1 MPVSSIIEL
10 YTSMLGWYMYGAM
23 WDVITGTGL
32 IMVPFVAAILQTILE
47 DSEREKKDTRQFVRS
62 LEFRIYS
69 MVAVMVFAAQPYVIL
84 FPENMRYTHLACLPA
99 NEGESSILERRVE
112 RIDYGDTGTTADN
125 HATRFQASL
134 NGREV
139 RIPLWWYI
147 ISRLSH
153 AFTLSMKL
161 ELPCNP
167 DLKTLVDGL
176 SGIRIEDELLRQEV
190 TQFHKDC
197 YRPSLTLYR
206 RQSQERDWS
215 LPPSLRD
222 NPEQE
227 LSWIGSRIFLQLD
240 GYYDFYRAQQPVTEF
255 FWIESRDG
263 MVADQYYAGD
273 RGFPF
278 CDEWWEPENST
289 IDGLRSRLLEYFKS
303 KAEWQDTVQGYGGFF
318 RWWADSFMGTDSQR
332 RHDDYFLQM
341 ALTADG
347 ATSFSQRFNANID
360 QASGFWSNIAQ
371 SVTGGAANVGIFL
384 GSIPQRVEAK
394 TYRTAAPIVQALILM
409 FFIMFLPALLTIGMF
424 DIGKLITLTV
434 VCFTL
439 IFWGYLFA
447 LCHYIENFFLESLI
461 TNGSDSDW
469 NQQQLMAAVTGQAGG
484 DSSSDISLSISII
497 EWISRIL
504 YVALPVIF
512 SFFLGLVG
520 HHVGGVID
528 REVGK
533 LAGGA
538 AQSGAVPAKTGVGM
552 AVGKLK
558 GGIPKR

>member
-1 MPVSSIIEL
+1 MPVASIIDL

-69 MVAVMVFAAQPYVIL
+69 MVVVMVFAAQPYVIL

-125 HATRFQASL
+125 HASRFQASL

-167 DLKTLVDGL
+167 DLRTLVDGL
-176 SGIRIEDELLRQEV
+176 SGIRLHDDLLRREMA
-190 TQFHKDC
+190 QFHKDC
-197 YRPSLTLYR
+197 YRPSLTLYL
-206 RQSQERDWS
+206 RQSQERDFT

-222 NPEQE
+222 NPERE

-240 GYYDFYRAQQPVTEF
+240 GYYDFYRAKQPVTEF

-273 RGFPF
+273 RGFPY
-278 CDEWWEPENST
+278 CNEWWEPENSN
-289 IDGLRSRLLEYFKS
+289 INGLRTRLLEYFKS
-303 KAEWQDTVQGYGGFF
+303 QAEWQDTVQGYGGFF
-318 RWWADSFMGTDSQR
+318 NWWADLFMGTDSQR
-332 RHDDYFLQM
+332 RQDDYFLQI
-341 ALTADG
+341 ALTSDSSALFG
-347 ATSFSQRFNANID
+347 QRFNANLD
-360 QASGFWSNIAQ
+360 QATGFWSNLAE
-371 SVTGGAANVGIFL
+371 SFTGGAANIGIFM

-409 FFIMFLPALLTIGMF
+409 FFIMFLPALLTIGTF

-447 LCHYIENFFLESLI
+447 LCHYIENFFLESML
-461 TNGSDSDW
+461 TSANDSNW
-469 NQQQLMAAVTGQAGG
+469 NQHQLMTAVTGQATG
-484 DSSSDISLSISII
+484 DSYSDVALSMSII

-504 YVALPVIF
+504 YVALPVMF
-512 SFFLGLVG
+512 SVFLGMVG
-520 HHVGGVID
+520 HHIGNGISNAIAGLGHEVAAAGGRTT
-528 REVGK
+528 REVVETGK
-533 LAGGA
+533 SAL
-538 AQSGAVPAKTGVGM
+538 T
-552 AVGKLK
+552 
-558 GGIPKR
+558 RRR

>member
-1 MPVSSIIEL
+1 MPVASIIDL

-32 IMVPFVAAILQTILE
+32 IMVPFVAAILQTLLE
-47 DSEREKKDTRQFVRS
+47 DAEKEKKNTRQFVRS

-69 MVAVMVFAAQPYVIL
+69 MVIVMVLAAQPYVIL
-84 FPENMRYTHLACLPA
+84 FPENMRYTHLACVAA
-99 NEGESSILERRVE
+99 NDGESSILERKVE
-112 RIDYGDTGTTADN
+112 RIDYGDSGTTADN
-125 HATRFQASL
+125 HAGRFQASL

-167 DLKTLVDGL
+167 DLRALVDGF
-176 SGIRIEDELLRQEV
+176 SGIRVDDDALRREMA
-190 TQFHKDC
+190 QFHKDC
-197 YRPSLTLYR
+197 YRPSLTLYL
-206 RQSQERDWS
+206 RQSQERDFS
-215 LPPSLRD
+215 LPFSLRD
-222 NPEQE
+222 NPERE
-227 LSWIGSRIFLQLD
+227 LSWIGSRIFLQLP

-273 RGFPF
+273 RGFPY
-278 CDEWWEPENST
+278 CNEWWEPENSN
-289 IDGLRSRLLEYFKS
+289 IDGLRSRLLAHFKS
-303 KAEWQDTVQGYGGFF
+303 KADWRDTVQGYGGFF
-318 RWWADSFMGTDSQR
+318 RWWADLFMGTDSR
-332 RHDDYFLQM
+332 RRQDDYFLQL
-341 ALTADG
+341 ALTSDSPAAFG
-347 ATSFSQRFNANID
+347 QRFNANLD
-360 QASGFWSNIAQ
+360 QATGFWSNIAQ
-371 SVTGGAANVGIFL
+371 SVTGGAANIGIFM

-439 IFWGYLFA
+439 IFWSYLFA
-447 LCHYIENFFLESLI
+447 LCHYIENFFLESML
-461 TNGSDSDW
+461 TSASDSNW
-469 NQQQLMAAVTGQAGG
+469 NQHQLMAAVTGRATG
-484 DSSSDISLSISII
+484 DSYSDVALSMSII

-504 YVALPVIF
+504 YVALPALF
-512 SFFLGLVG
+512 TLLLGLVG
-520 HHVGGVID
+520 VRIGTTLGSFVESMGAPAA
-528 REVGK
+528 R
-533 LAGGA
+533 AGAGPTSSVMNTAGA
-538 AQSGAVPAKTGVGM
+538 IVKSK
-552 AVGKLK
+552 
-558 GGIPKR
+558 IRR